1 MAFSFN
7 NFVNNQ
13 VASVK
18 RVLSPQNIIDRV
30 TPGQVKSLVKADP
43 KKILDQKLGNLSGVK
58 LGQTFKEAGAKFKDS
73 VLDTVNGMASALEAQ
88 IVGCLNKAI
97 RDILNKNPILEKIIF
112 FEDFINRELS
122 KIRNKLESKI
132 DSELRKIAYKKI
144 KVQQVALYKQK
155 VLSSIKKVCPGAS
168 PASPSQVQQYRDI
181 VKGIVDKNKDEGVI
195 VDTDEN
201 LPLAEVNNIT
211 KPEIPVQQTAK
222 KVSDVTNNVKK
233 KAKEDPDEFDRL
245 KEETLAESKKAIQTQ
260 AEKQIKGQSNQTWR
274 DLLAA

>member
-7 NFVNNQ
+7 NFVKNQ
-13 VASVK
+13 SDAAK
-18 RVLSPQNIIDRV
+18 RVFNPTNIIDRV

-43 KKILDQKLGNLSGVK
+43 KMILDKKLGDLSGVK
-58 LGQTFKEAGAKFKDS
+58 LGQTFKQAGAKFKDS
-73 VLDTVNGMASALEAQ
+73 VLDTIGGMATALEAR

-132 DSELRKIAYKKI
+132 DNELRKIAYKKI
-144 KVQQVALYKQK
+144 KIQQVALYKQK
-155 VLSSIKKVCPGAS
+155 VLSSINKVCPGAS
-168 PASPSQVQQYRDI
+168 PASPGQVQQYRNI
-181 VKGIVDKNKDEGVI
+181 IKNIANKNKDVGKI
-195 VDTDEN
+195 VDVEEN
-201 LPLAEVNNIT
+201 LPVAEVNNVT
-211 KPEIPVQQTAK
+211 KPVIPAPQANADAADLSNKTIK
-222 KVSDVTNNVKK
+222 R
-233 KAKEDPDEFDRL
+233 AKEDPDEFERL
-245 KEETLAESKKAIQTQ
+245 KEESLVASKAAVQKQ